1 MNSIFTHFD
10 STYSDGYYSG
20 IPSGNGG
27 TDIFHNGSVVEHQHP
42 VQSGFHDGDMVYKTV
57 NTATGEEQVIVNGK
71 TEEVIR
77 PNVMGGVDIYHGT
90 DLQEHT
96 VPNVHGGVDIY
107 DGMMTHEGT
116 SFANVYGSEDYL
128 ATRGNA
134 HTIIGYDDP
143 LVYSSEYRMDPFDI
157 AKK

>member
-1 MNSIFTHFD
+1 
-10 STYSDGYYSG
+10 
-20 IPSGNGG
+20 
-27 TDIFHNGSVVEHQHP
+27 
-42 VQSGFHDGDMVYKTV
+42 
-57 NTATGEEQVIVNGK
+57 
-71 TEEVIR
+71 
-77 PNVMGGVDIYHGT
+77 
-90 DLQEHT
+90 
-96 VPNVHGGVDIY
+96 
-107 DGMMTHEGT
+107 MMTHEGT